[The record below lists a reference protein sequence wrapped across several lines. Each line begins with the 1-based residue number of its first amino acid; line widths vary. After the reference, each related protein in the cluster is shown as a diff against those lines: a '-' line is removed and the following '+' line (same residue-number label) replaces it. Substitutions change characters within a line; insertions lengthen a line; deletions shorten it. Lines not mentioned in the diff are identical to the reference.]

1 VRRTFLLFS
10 VMAASA
16 AATPAR
22 AQGPDTA
29 AAVIRARVEALRA
42 GKPVTVAGARLLA
55 VDALPTFYA
64 QRNYRPAWADSAR
77 LGALLD
83 AIRSSVEDGLLPGDY
98 LLAPITRGMAAAGA
112 PHASAVQRAD
122 LDLLA
127 TEALVRL
134 ASSLRYGKVAPARVD
149 STWEVPA
156 AGSQRL
162 PPPILETLIAS
173 DTLAGAVAALAP
185 RNTPYLQ
192 LKEELARYRA
202 VDSLGGW
209 PTVEPGPPLSI
220 GKLDPRVPVLRQRLA
235 ASGDLPAFA
244 AAVPGNRYDRSLAA
258 GVAHFQARL
267 GLATDGVVGPRTTG
281 ELNVAVS
288 VRIRTIRVNL
298 ERERWVLPG
307 LGPTFVAVNIP
318 AYQAYFVKNDSLAWS
333 GRAVVGQ
340 PYLETPQ
347 FRARMT
353 YLVLNPTWTVPP
365 QILTDEV
372 LPDIRRDTTYLAR
385 NHMLVIDGEG
395 EPVDPARVDWNAYD
409 GRTLPYRIVQA
420 PGGGNPLGRVKFIF
434 PNAYA
439 VYLHDTPEAN
449 LFLRSRRSFSHGCI
463 RVQHPMALAEALL
476 GDSAWTPTALDS
488 VVALGRETTVPLPVP
503 VPVLVLYW
511 TAWTDQD
518 GSLNFRP
525 DLYGRDGAVLQ
536 ALDAPF
542 TFFGRP

>member
-1 VRRTFLLFS
+1 VRSPTLLRS
-10 VMAASA
+10 LAALA
-16 AATPAR
+16 VVVAPAS
-22 AQGPDTA
+22 AQGPDTV
-29 AAVIRARVEALRA
+29 AAVIRGRVEALRA
-42 GKPVTVAGARLLA
+42 GKAATASGVRLLA
-55 VDALPTFYA
+55 VDALPMFYS
-64 QRNYRPAWADSAR
+64 QREYQPAWTEPGR
-77 LGALLD
+77 LGALVQ
-83 AIRSSVEDGLLPGDY
+83 AIRSSVEDGLTPADY
-98 LLAPITRGMAAAGA
+98 LLAPITRLMAAAET
-112 PHASAVQRAD
+112 PHASALQRAD

-149 STWEVPA
+149 STWEVPS
-156 AGSQRL
+156 AGSVRL

-173 DTLAGAVAALAP
+173 DTLAAAVAALAP
-185 RNTPYLQ
+185 RNALYLR
-192 LKEELARYRA
+192 LREALARYRA

-209 PTVEPGPPLSI
+209 PTVEPGPPLSV
-220 GKLDPRVPVLRQRLA
+220 GMTDPRVPVLRRRLA

-244 AAVPGNRYDRSLAA
+244 AAVPGTRYDRSLAA

-267 GLATDGVVGPRTTG
+267 GLAADGVVGPRTTG
-281 ELNVAVS
+281 ELNVAAS
-288 VRIRTIRVNL
+288 VRIRIIRVNL

-318 AYQAYFVKNDSLAWS
+318 AYQAYFVKADSLVWS

-385 NHMLVIDGEG
+385 HHMLVIDGEG
-395 EPVDPARVDWNAYD
+395 EAVDPASVDWSAYD

-439 VYLHDTPEAN
+439 VYLHDTPEPN

-463 RVQHPMALAEALL
+463 RVQHPMALATALL
-476 GDSAWTPTALDS
+476 GDSTWTPAALDS
-488 VVALGRETTVPLPVP
+488 VVALGRETTVPLPMP

-542 TFFGRP
+542 SFAGRP

>member
-1 VRRTFLLFS
+1 VLRTFLLLSLIAGS
-10 VMAASA
+10 V
-16 AATPAR
+16 AATPVR

-29 AAVIRARVEALRA
+29 AAVIRTRVEALRS
-42 GKPVTVAGARLLA
+42 GKPVSIAGARLLA
-55 VDALPTFYA
+55 VDALPSFYS
-64 QRNYRPAWADSAR
+64 QRDYRPAWSDPAR
-77 LGALLD
+77 QAALLQ
-83 AIRSSVEDGLLPGDY
+83 AIRSSVEDGLLPADY
-98 LLAPITRGMAAAGA
+98 LLAPITRLTAAARA
-112 PHASAVQRAD
+112 PHASALQRAD

-134 ASSLRYGKVAPARVD
+134 ASSLRYGKVAPARAD

-156 AGSQRL
+156 AGSLRL

-185 RNTPYLQ
+185 RNAPYLQ
-192 LKEELARYRA
+192 LKAELARYRA

-209 PTVEPGPPLSI
+209 PTVDPGPPLSI
-220 GKLDPRVPVLRQRLA
+220 GMTDPRVPVLRQRLA
-235 ASGDLPAFA
+235 ASGDLPSFA
-244 AAVPGNRYDRSLAA
+244 AAVPGSRYDRSLAA

-267 GLATDGVVGPRTTG
+267 GLAADGVVGPRTTG

-288 VRIRTIRVNL
+288 VRIRTIRINL

-385 NHMLVIDGEG
+385 NHMLVIDSEG
-395 EPVDPARVDWNAYD
+395 EAVDPARVDWDAYD

-420 PGGGNPLGRVKFIF
+420 PGGDNPLGRVKFIF

-439 VYLHDTPEAN
+439 VYLHDTPEPN

-463 RVQHPMALAEALL
+463 RVQHPMALATALL
-476 GDSAWTPTALDS
+476 GDSTWTAAALDS
-488 VVALGRETTVPLPVP
+488 VVALGREATVPLPVP

-542 TFFGRP
+542 SFFGRP